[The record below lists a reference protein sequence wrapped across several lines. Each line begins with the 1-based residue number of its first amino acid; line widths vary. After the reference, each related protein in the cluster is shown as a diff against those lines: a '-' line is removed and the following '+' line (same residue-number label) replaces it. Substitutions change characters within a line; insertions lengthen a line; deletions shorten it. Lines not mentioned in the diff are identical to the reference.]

1 MLTKSVQI
9 PRTHEEYINTSIPL
23 LSTSEIGTPTKN
35 YKKRNIITPSSS
47 DIDYVKCLDTKR
59 KFQIDSRRVLE
70 MPPLGE
76 RTVEEKE
83 SDTISA
89 VSSEDCNIGRK
100 GQFGHKGFISQQVVK
115 KNTRNVYKIINKMTG
130 QIGGNGNG
138 GAIYGELTM
147 GSMQKVIALMKEHS
161 NLNKDSCFI
170 DVGCGLGKPNIHVAQ
185 DPGVAFSY
193 GIEMEHVRW
202 ALGMVNIDKILDA
215 ASQQSNIV
223 NEDEKIGHRCILEYG
238 DITQANRFDP
248 FTHVYMFDIGFPPT
262 LFHTLSEMFNKSQSP
277 FLICYHGPKLM
288 IDRYGFDVELIVQ
301 APTSMHGSSE
311 NHSCYIYRRSSK
323 FIRKVKR
330 RKFSPQAE
338 GLPNGVPCDPLYKD
352 AWELTRGDV
361 DSLRDFVKDS
371 VVRNLYSAR
380 PKRERKPVISE
391 F

>member
-1 MLTKSVQI
+1 MLTRSVQI
-9 PRTHEEYINTSIPL
+9 PSAHEEYINTSIPL
-23 LSTSEIGTPTKN
+23 LSTSETGTPTKN

-47 DIDYVKCLDTKR
+47 DIDYVKSLDTKR
-59 KFQIDSRRVLE
+59 KFQNDSRRALE
-70 MPPLGE
+70 MPPLS
-76 RTVEEKE
+76 EEKIEDKE
-83 SDTISA
+83 SDTASV
-89 VSSEDCNIGRK
+89 VSLEDCKIGRN
-100 GQFGHKGFISQQVVK
+100 GPFGHKAFISQQVVK
-115 KNTRNVYKIINKMTG
+115 QNTRTVYKIINKMTG

-161 NLNKDSCFI
+161 NLNKDSRFI
-170 DVGCGLGKPNIHVAQ
+170 DVGCGLGKPNVHVAQ

-215 ASQQSNIV
+215 ASQQSIIV

-238 DITQANRFDP
+238 DITQAKVFDP
-248 FTHVYMFDIGFPPT
+248 FTHVYMFDIGFPPK

-301 APTSMHGSSE
+301 ASTSMHGSSE

-323 FIRKVKR
+323 TTRKAKR
-330 RKFSPQAE
+330 RKIPTQTQS
-338 GLPNGVPCDPLYKD
+338 
-352 AWELTRGDV
+352 
-361 DSLRDFVKDS
+361 
-371 VVRNLYSAR
+371 
-380 PKRERKPVISE
+380 
-391 F
+391 